1 MITKTFDRPQRSAVY
16 PRQFQPPQ
24 IRLAFKPKGR
34 RALVALLIWFMAPVM
49 MLFLLLARDGALV
62 VGAAASYPDPFAVH
76 SALMAGQSVQ
86 AVEGSTC
93 NQGSPREPN
102 KVCAVYPEDGLFHLI
117 SYTEKQGGIVETS
130 FYSDSLQLGKPA
142 AGMGRAGLCTAQQR
156 RAHIYAGVGFAAVQ
170 GFGHAHPERARRL
183 CAHRDGDSYNG
194 YILIPSA
201 AAIATISGAIT
212 SAGRKFA
219 MRGRLMSSSVRPSPS
234 RIRPPTAVISLIIG
248 SVIT

>member
-24 IRLAFKPKGR
+24 IRLAFKPKVR

-130 FYSDSLQLGKPA
+130 FYSDSLQLGSLLQEWGEPDAVLRNK
-142 AGMGRAGLCTAQQR
+142 GGRTFTLVWDLPLF
-156 RAHIYAGVGFAAVQ
+156 RASAMLIPN
-170 GFGHAHPERARRL
+170 GHA
-183 CAHRDGDSYNG
+183 G
-194 YILIPSA
+194 YVRIVTVT
-201 AAIATISGAIT
+201 ATTGIY
-212 SAGRKFA
+212 
-219 MRGRLMSSSVRPSPS
+219 
-234 RIRPPTAVISLIIG
+234 
-248 SVIT
+248 